1 VKIVVR
7 VRKIAVPKKLR
18 KDKSYSI
25 SLKSSQKLDLTAE
38 RLEKPTVVSE
48 CYVTAKIKG
57 TPQGRVWNSTNENIV
72 EIVEDSVSQD
82 GSTVKIRSKAPGTAY
97 ITLTGTDPENEEPVN
112 RAVMKVVVKATA
124 PVLDFT
130 GDALGF
136 LEINGDETTGLTLK
150 QGSCD
155 RLFYSIRSADIEEIA
170 TEKITMKG
178 SGGVTVRNGLI
189 YAKSVSKNGKPGKVV
204 LKCGRSRIELP
215 VTVE

>member
-1 VKIVVR
+1 M
-7 VRKIAVPKKLR
+7 
-18 KDKSYSI
+18 
-25 SLKSSQKLDLTAE
+25 
-38 RLEKPTVVSE
+38 
-48 CYVTAKIKG
+48 
-57 TPQGRVWNSTNENIV
+57 
-72 EIVEDSVSQD
+72 EDSVSQD

-130 GDALGF
+130 GDALGL

-189 YAKSVSKNGKPGKVV
+189 YAKSASKNGKPGKVV
-204 LKCGRSRIELP
+204 LKCGGSRIELP